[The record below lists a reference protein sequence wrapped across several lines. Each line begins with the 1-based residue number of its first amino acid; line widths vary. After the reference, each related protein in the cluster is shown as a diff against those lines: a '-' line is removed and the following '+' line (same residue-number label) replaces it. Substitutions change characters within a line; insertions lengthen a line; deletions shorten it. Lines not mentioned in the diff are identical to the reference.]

1 MEPVSMIQAIFN
13 AIGQAITSFG
23 GVIGNGF
30 SSAVALF
37 WNGTALTDTGTLML
51 IGAGVGLVWF
61 AVALIMKLIR
71 PRVK

>member
-1 MEPVSMIQAIFN
+1 MITAIFQ
-13 AIGQAITSFG
+13 AVGQAITAFG

-51 IGAGVGLVWF
+51 IGLGVGLVWF
-61 AVALIMKLIR
+61 AVTLIMRLIR
-71 PRVK
+71 PRVR

>member
-1 MEPVSMIQAIFN
+1 METPSMITAIFQ
-13 AIGQAITSFG
+13 AIGQAITAFG

-37 WNGTALTDTGTLML
+37 WNGTALTDTGILML
-51 IGAGVGLVWF
+51 IGAGVALVWF

>member
-1 MEPVSMIQAIFN
+1 METPNMITAIFQ
-13 AIGQAITSFG
+13 AVGQAITAFG

-51 IGAGVGLVWF
+51 IGLGITLVWF
-61 AVALIMKLIR
+61 AVSLIMRLIR
-71 PRVK
+71 PRVR